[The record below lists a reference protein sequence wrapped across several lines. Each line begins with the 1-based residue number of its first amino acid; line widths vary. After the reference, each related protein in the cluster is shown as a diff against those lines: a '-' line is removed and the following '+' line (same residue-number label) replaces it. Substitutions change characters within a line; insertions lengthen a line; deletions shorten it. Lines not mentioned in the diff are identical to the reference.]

1 MKSRWFC
8 GQLSNRIHVH
18 HSPSLILHCPKS
30 VRSRRR
36 VIHTDVQSVLISLH
50 GDIYF
55 LIYLPFPCVQSVP
68 ISQHGDIYIL
78 ISPFT
83 CPWIRAIF
91 SSVQMSLCGPVQQL
105 VTPHTVRGEKNILQR
120 KNWITQNL
128 HLNRGREIP
137 CPCVQV
143 SVHHSEENNYWST
156 LTLTHYVI

>member
-1 MKSRWFC
+1 MSSYVKSEMKSRWFC

-36 VIHTDVQSVLISLH
+36 VIHTDVQSVL
-50 GDIYF
+50 
-55 LIYLPFPCVQSVP
+55 